1 MDVKRIS
8 KLLIIVYF
16 GSVCLFMISTLFEF
30 KLIRDISF
38 LSRMP
43 IFFVLYFLNSKQKK
57 NVYFLTLLLYQLSSV
72 FYVQEGMQM
81 FFYGSIMSL
90 LFKTSLLF
98 LLRSFFKKEN
108 IIAFVIA
115 SLPFFVVYLYII
127 QFVINAL
134 VETYFIWILN
144 ALITS
149 LIGGIAIITYLNNS
163 SQKTFW
169 LLISAILL
177 LIQVGGFFIHKF
189 YIYNI
194 AIYQIV
200 ILAYTFSQ
208 FTFYRFMIFKDNE
221 GLNNSTL

>member
-1 MDVKRIS
+1 MDVKYVS
-8 KLLIIVYF
+8 KVLILVYF
-16 GSVCLFMISTLFEF
+16 STVFLFIISTLFEI
-30 KLIRDISF
+30 KLMSEVSF
-38 LSRMP
+38 LTRMP
-43 IFFVLYFLNSKQKK
+43 IFFVLYYLNSENKK
-57 NVYFLTLLLYQLSSV
+57 LIYFLTLILYQLSSI

-81 FFYGSIMSL
+81 FFYGSI
-90 LFKTSLLF
+90 TSLFFKASILF
-98 LLRSFFKKEN
+98 LLRSFFKKDN
-108 IIAFVIA
+108 ALAIVIA

-134 VETYFIWILN
+134 VDSYFIWIMN

-149 LIGGIAIITYLNNS
+149 LIGGIGIITYLNNS
-163 SQKTFW
+163 SPKTFW

-177 LIQVGGFFIHKF
+177 MVQIGGLFIHKF
-189 YIYNI
+189 YMYNM

-221 GLNNSTL
+221 GLNNSTS

>member
-1 MDVKRIS
+1 MDVKYIS

-16 GSVCLFMISTLFEF
+16 TAVFLFIIATLFEIN
-30 KLIRDISF
+30 LMSEVSF
-38 LSRMP
+38 ITRMP
-43 IFFVLYFLNSKQKK
+43 IFFVLYYLNSENKK
-57 NVYFLTLLLYQLSSV
+57 LLYFLTLFLYQLSSI

-81 FFYGSIMSL
+81 FFYGSVTSL
-90 LFKTSLLF
+90 LFKASVLL
-98 LLRSFFKKEN
+98 LLCSFFKKN
-108 IIAFVIA
+108 NTLAILIA
-115 SLPFFVVYLYII
+115 SLPFFVIYLYII
-127 QFVINAL
+127 QFVISAL
-134 VETYFIWILN
+134 VDSYFIWILN

-149 LIGGIAIITYLNNS
+149 LIGGIGIINYLNNS
-163 SQKTFW
+163 SPKTFW

-177 LIQVGGFFIHKF
+177 LVQVGGLFIHKF
-189 YIYNI
+189 YMFNM

>member
-1 MDVKRIS
+1 
-8 KLLIIVYF
+8 
-16 GSVCLFMISTLFEF
+16 
-30 KLIRDISF
+30 
-38 LSRMP
+38 
-43 IFFVLYFLNSKQKK
+43 
-57 NVYFLTLLLYQLSSV
+57 
-72 FYVQEGMQM
+72 
-81 FFYGSIMSL
+81 MSL

-98 LLRSFFKKEN
+98 LLRSVFKKEN

-134 VETYFIWILN
+134 VDTYFIWILN